1 MLNIYFGDM
10 PGAIYYNKVYFDNT
24 YEEEWITDDFS
35 RKVIKDI
42 DKAEV
47 IGPNCIKHP
56 ILGQIPT
63 THIST
68 GTKSLIL
75 MNYTDKIFND
85 TMCGDNCAKWIID
98 IASRKDLTIT
108 LHHIMDFGI
117 NTKFDIKILNSG
129 NIIHNDR
136 EYISEATEWSR

>member
-10 PGAIYYNKVYFDNT
+10 PGAIYYNPIYFDNT

-42 DKAEV
+42 DESEV
-47 IGPNCIKHP
+47 LGPNCIKHP
-56 ILGQIPT
+56 IFGQIPT
-63 THIST
+63 THISG

-75 MNYTDKIFND
+75 MNYTDKVFNA

-108 LHHIMDFGI
+108 LHHIMDFGAGL
-117 NTKFDIKILNSG
+117 KFNAKILNSG
-129 NIIHNDR
+129 KTIRNNR
-136 EYISEATEWSR
+136 EYVGEAIKWLR